1 MSLKDYIIRD
11 IQEKFKY
18 LPSAVYLALICI
30 AMYIFVCLL
39 RYLFTMREVSQADER
54 RKKIVGKICGTFVA
68 YMYTLIMIVYYSREP
83 GSRTGVA
90 DMVLWSTWGMTL
102 QMHAY
107 FIENIVLFIPFG
119 LLFPLVFKNW
129 MRWFTIPVGA
139 FISAAIEYTQL
150 VTGRGYCQL
159 DDFVTNTAGAL
170 PLFYNKITQ
179 VFDQMSQASETAGL
193 SYELII
199 VDDGSMDGTLDVAK
213 ELAANDSGVK
223 YISFS
228 RNFGK
233 EAAMYA
239 GLQHAVGEYVA
250 IMDADLQD
258 PPEMLPKM
266 YQVLNKEG
274 YDAVGTRRVTRK
286 GEPAIRSFFA
296 RKFYRLMSR
305 ISKANMVDGARDYRL
320 MNRKYVDALLSLKEY
335 NRFSKGLF
343 GWVGFKVKW
352 LEFENVNRV
361 AGETKWSFWQL
372 FLYSLDGIVAF
383 SNAPLYMAS
392 IAGVFSFIVAIIA
405 MLFIIIRRL
414 VFGDPVAGWASTVVI
429 ILFIGGI
436 QLLSIG
442 ILGLYLSKLY
452 LEAKDRPIY
461 LIGESNI
468 EKPTEKN

>member
-1 MSLKDYIIRD
+1 M
-11 IQEKFKY
+11 EKN
-18 LPSAVYLALICI
+18 
-30 AMYIFVCLL
+30 
-39 RYLFTMREVSQADER
+39 
-54 RKKIVGKICGTFVA
+54 KIS
-68 YMYTLIMIVYYSREP
+68 IVVPCFNEK
-83 GSRTGVA
+83 
-90 DMVLWSTWGMTL
+90 
-102 QMHAY
+102 
-107 FIENIVLFIPFG
+107 E
-119 LLFPLVFKNW
+119 
-129 MRWFTIPVGA
+129 
-139 FISAAIEYTQL
+139 
-150 VTGRGYCQL
+150 
-159 DDFVTNTAGAL
+159 AL

-258 PPEMLPKM
+258 DVHAIEQMVDLLPKM

-392 IAGVFSFIVAIIA
+392 IAGVFSFIVAIAA

-468 EKPTEKN
+468 EKSTEKN

>member
-1 MSLKDYIIRD
+1 M
-11 IQEKFKY
+11 EKN
-18 LPSAVYLALICI
+18 
-30 AMYIFVCLL
+30 
-39 RYLFTMREVSQADER
+39 
-54 RKKIVGKICGTFVA
+54 KIS
-68 YMYTLIMIVYYSREP
+68 IVVPCFNEK
-83 GSRTGVA
+83 
-90 DMVLWSTWGMTL
+90 
-102 QMHAY
+102 
-107 FIENIVLFIPFG
+107 E
-119 LLFPLVFKNW
+119 
-129 MRWFTIPVGA
+129 
-139 FISAAIEYTQL
+139 
-150 VTGRGYCQL
+150 
-159 DDFVTNTAGAL
+159 AL

-352 LEFENVNRV
+352 LEFENVNRL